1 MLSVMPSW
9 LMPALLA
16 GSSVA
21 LVIYLVGVVPEL
33 YGKSRHRMLT
43 LMGRGYRKRIKALE
57 SGAKER
63 CRENKEA
70 VRRQEEADRRVDN
83 LERLLAASRAQTIVV
98 QLPDGSQKHSELGK
112 SFSGEAIVNKRR
124 STLEEDFKAAPG
136 SGKITACLIL
146 QKNNCPEAE
155 RILNIFESQPERIDE
170 AYPYV
175 AFATK
180 LAEQDE
186 MTQAHDA
193 LSRLP
198 ESAQW
203 QVDEA
208 IDWGLSELMGKFHE
222 TDAR

>member
-1 MLSVMPSW
+1 MEAFEKQILDILEWGVREIAVHGVRHLFWVVCIVIPS
-9 LMPALLA
+9 
-16 GSSVA
+16 
-21 LVIYLVGVVPEL
+21 L
-33 YGKSRHRMLT
+33 YF
-43 LMGRGYRKRIKALE
+43 GRGYRRRMKALE
-57 SGAKER
+57 TGAENMLL
-63 CRENKEA
+63 ENKESY
-70 VRRQEEADRRVDN
+70 RRIDN
-83 LERLLAASRAQTIVV
+83 LEQLLVASRAQTIVV
-98 QLPDGSQKHSELGK
+98 QLPDGSQKDSELGK
-112 SFSGEAIVNKRR
+112 TFSGEAIVNKRR

-136 SGKITACLIL
+136 SGKIAARLIL
-146 QKNNCPEAE
+146 QADDASEAE

-170 AYPYV
+170 AYPYA

-193 LSRLP
+193 LRRLP

-208 IDWGLSELMGKFHE
+208 IEWALSELRGNIHE